1 MRSNILVALLF
12 LLFICCIHFCNSVNT
27 FDSERIK
34 QQQLLLLKKHTIQQ
48 YIQQHLFGTK
58 VLKKCLS
65 RLILPSK
72 NINSNNNVPSGN
84 YNKRINEYNKKINA
98 KILAKAIAQSLKNV
112 HKKIPKLLNSPILKN
127 VHNKILNKIHEK
139 RSMSLLQI
147 KGRLPVNNEQPQ
159 PSDNYLR
166 AHHMLKN
173 NQPKV
178 LNSMKNFRLK
188 RIGGGTKATAGCVPM
203 PPSADGIP
211 PFTKYTDAIICD
223 KIDLLKGS
231 AKSAAEFSKKI
242 AGKLPMVAGALVTPP
257 PSIWGGGEGPLPKIL
272 DAANLKNFDNLAGP
286 LKQKL
291 GEHQEMFD
299 QTFGKLFSPESGMME
314 SIKGCSEKV
323 LQIDASPCIRSVA
336 NRL

>member
-1 MRSNILVALLF
+1 MRSNILVELLF

-58 VLKKCLS
+58 VLTKCLS

-72 NINSNNNVPSGN
+72 NINSNNNVPSSN

-147 KGRLPVNNEQPQ
+147 KDRLPVNNEQPQ

-242 AGKLPMVAGALVTPP
+242 ARLMKFIITITIFMERFFKW
-257 PSIWGGGEGPLPKIL
+257 SPLR
-272 DAANLKNFDNLAGP
+272 N
-286 LKQKL
+286 
-291 GEHQEMFD
+291 
-299 QTFGKLFSPESGMME
+299 
-314 SIKGCSEKV
+314 
-323 LQIDASPCIRSVA
+323 
-336 NRL
+336 

>member
-1 MRSNILVALLF
+1 M
-12 LLFICCIHFCNSVNT
+12 T
-27 FDSERIK
+27 
-34 QQQLLLLKKHTIQQ
+34 
-48 YIQQHLFGTK
+48 
-58 VLKKCLS
+58 KCLS

-84 YNKRINEYNKKINA
+84 YNKRINA

-203 PPSADGIP
+203 PPSADGMP
-211 PFTKYTDAIICD
+211 PFGKYTDAIKCD
-223 KIDLLKGS
+223 KIDLVKGS

-242 AGKLPMVAGALVTPP
+242 AGKLPMVAGAPVKPP

-272 DAANLKNFDNLAGP
+272 DAANLKNFDNLAEP

>member
-58 VLKKCLS
+58 VLTKCLS

-84 YNKRINEYNKKINA
+84 YNKRINA

-242 AGKLPMVAGALVTPP
+242 AGKLPMVVGALVTPP
-257 PSIWGGGEGPLPKIL
+257 PSIWGGGEDPLPKIL
-272 DAANLKNFDNLAGP
+272 DAANLKNFDNLAEP

>member
-1 MRSNILVALLF
+1 
-12 LLFICCIHFCNSVNT
+12 
-27 FDSERIK
+27 
-34 QQQLLLLKKHTIQQ
+34 
-48 YIQQHLFGTK
+48 
-58 VLKKCLS
+58 
-65 RLILPSK
+65 
-72 NINSNNNVPSGN
+72 
-84 YNKRINEYNKKINA
+84 
-98 KILAKAIAQSLKNV
+98 
-112 HKKIPKLLNSPILKN
+112 
-127 VHNKILNKIHEK
+127 
-139 RSMSLLQI
+139 MSLLQI

-188 RIGGGTKATAGCVPM
+188 RIGGGTKATAGCVPK

-211 PFTKYTDAIICD
+211 PFTKYSDAIICD

-257 PSIWGGGEGPLPKIL
+257 PSIWGGGEDTLPKIL

>member
-1 MRSNILVALLF
+1 MRSNILVEFLF

-84 YNKRINEYNKKINA
+84 YNKRINA

-147 KGRLPVNNEQPQ
+147 KDRLPVNNEQPQ

-178 LNSMKNFRLK
+178 LNSMNNFRLK

-242 AGKLPMVAGALVTPP
+242 AGKLPMVAGAPVKPP